1 MMRLNMITEH
11 LNRFISYKIGNDNLT
26 KDFMDLLQYYDLT
39 YEYGLKIQKMLLKYY
54 ILLKEVTN
62 EYEVNILKKLYKI

>member
-1 MMRLNMITEH
+1 MITEH

>member
-1 MMRLNMITEH
+1 
-11 LNRFISYKIGNDNLT
+11 
-26 KDFMDLLQYYDLT
+26 MDLLQYYDLT